1 MRDVDMFIND
11 KSCRVLKLK
20 SGDEIIAKVKG
31 KEKGHFLVER
41 PMQIKTSI
49 MHDEYGRVTN
59 EVLLLRSW
67 LANTNQ
73 MVCKIP
79 EDFVALM
86 LPPAKPVINHY
97 KVELEKEDTFLN
109 VVNKIDPTGEQDL
122 SDIDAMLKEYF
133 ENLRENPEAMNDML
147 NPQQQ
152 AMPGAVPPF
161 KHKRDEETPEET
173 FIVMQFAIPK
183 EDFFELLDQ
192 TDMQIPDELIDE
204 MMKEKRDKNSPDW
217 GNRWT
222 DWPKDVEDLFDDDDW
237 NSPA

>member
-59 EVLLLRSW
+59 EVILLRSW

-97 KVELEKEDTFLN
+97 KVELEKEDTLLPESENNDLN
-109 VVNKIDPTGEQDL
+109 
-122 SDIDAMLKEYF
+122 
-133 ENLRENPEAMNDML
+133 
-147 NPQQQ
+147 
-152 AMPGAVPPF
+152 
-161 KHKRDEETPEET
+161 
-173 FIVMQFAIPK
+173 
-183 EDFFELLDQ
+183 
-192 TDMQIPDELIDE
+192 
-204 MMKEKRDKNSPDW
+204 KEKDLKQIRTKSKN
-217 GNRWT
+217 
-222 DWPKDVEDLFDDDDW
+222 
-237 NSPA
+237 NS